1 MQLVV
6 DAWEEIDLYEKEVI
20 DERVEDNNNDD
31 MQLDLEVAVSQLSV
45 EKVQQ
50 TVDKEL
56 SATIDWDD
64 TDQSGEVSPP
74 HPEGRIS
81 YTCANDNG
89 MTLPFDELRPE
100 QAVEI

>member
-56 SATIDWDD
+56 SAT
-64 TDQSGEVSPP
+64 DQSGEVSPP

>member
-6 DAWEEIDLYEKEVI
+6 DAWEEMDLYENEGI
-20 DERVEDNNNDD
+20 DERVEEIYDD

-56 SATIDWDD
+56 SATIDWND